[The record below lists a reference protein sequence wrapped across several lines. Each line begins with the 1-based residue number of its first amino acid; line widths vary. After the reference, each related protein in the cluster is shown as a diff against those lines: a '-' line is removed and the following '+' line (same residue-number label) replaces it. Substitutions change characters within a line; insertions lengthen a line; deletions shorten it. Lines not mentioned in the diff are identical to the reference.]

1 MQERRVVNEVGVAS
15 WFNRV
20 YAVVGG
26 GIAITGLISALLGNV
41 YREQYVNFIG
51 SHQIMF
57 YVMTFLPL
65 ILSFFIYGK
74 RARANAAYASV
85 MFVLI
90 SAAFGFTYASLWL
103 IYPAANITAA
113 LFTTAVV
120 FISMSVVGRTT
131 KTDLSRAGGIAYT
144 ALWGIILM
152 SLVNFFIGSS
162 GMSLLISYAVLIVF
176 IILTAWDNQSLKRMY
191 MQASGGQLDVSMNS
205 LAIMGALQL
214 YLDFLNLFLAILQ
227 IFGGNDNN

>member
-20 YAVVGG
+20 YAVVGV
-26 GIAITGLISALLGNV
+26 GIAITGLISYLLGNV
-41 YREQYVNFIG
+41 FRTEYVNFIG
-51 SHQIMF
+51 GHQIMF

-74 RARANAAYASV
+74 RARANAGYAAV
-85 MFVLI
+85 MFGLI
-90 SAAFGFTYASLWL
+90 SASFGFTYASLWL
-103 IYPAANITAA
+103 IYPSANITIA

-120 FISMSVVGRTT
+120 FITMAVVGRTT
-131 KTDLSRAGGIAYT
+131 KTDLSKAGGIAYT
-144 ALWGIILM
+144 ALWGVILM
-152 SLVNFFIGSS
+152 SVVNMFMRSS
-162 GMSLLISYAVLIVF
+162 GMNLVISYAVLIIF
-176 IILTAWDNQSLKRMY
+176 IVLTAWDNQALKRMY
-191 MQASGGQLDVSMNS
+191 MQASGGQMDVSLNS

-227 IFGGNDNN
+227 IFGGDNK